1 MHDDDTTCL
10 RMILSAVSP
19 YMYSQPVAFLFVCE
33 LSFMKFHLL
42 LETRLVFWETVH
54 LSRGR
59 SF

>member
-19 YMYSQPVAFLFVCE
+19 YMYSQPVAFFVCE

-42 LETRLVFWETVH
+42 LETRLVF
-54 LSRGR
+54 GR
-59 SF
+59 LCT